1 MGSAPSPPS
10 APTTIKTAWDNHF
23 DAFAKG
29 ADQTDDAT
37 MKAALDQIMLDYD
50 TESTVAVFNDKCEG
64 NKVDLVDPNP
74 PTKRNGYAEY
84 KTPDE
89 IRAFFSGLF
98 TQLGKLANVKNVG
111 PIPAVLDPPKASSP
125 SILEGDKPKG
135 NVFLTWRTKDLT
147 GVSEITYA
155 TDSFSWQI
163 KEGKAMVWKQ
173 NIVVTEPGKEC
184 PDVDA
189 VASTCPAT
197 GNKVCDGWKNHLD
210 AFGAGQG
217 FAGDAAVLETA
228 LTKIMLDYTA
238 ESIVQV
244 FDHRDEAYNTFN
256 TPEAIKEMFK
266 QLFTAMDAVKTDAD
280 GTGLA
285 VKLLEVEP
293 TSNGVFLVWES
304 LSHPKATDTFVFDDE
319 GKIIRQ
325 NIVVFTK
332 DPAGLKVQV

>member
-1 MGSAPSPPS
+1 M
-10 APTTIKTAWDNHF
+10 
-23 DAFAKG
+23 G
-29 ADQTDDAT
+29 ADQTDAAT
-37 MKAALDQIMLDYD
+37 MKAALDKIMLDYD
-50 TESTVAVFNDKCEG
+50 DESKVAVFNDKCEG
-64 NKVDLVDPNP
+64 NKDSGSP
-74 PTKRNGYAEY
+74 PTKRDGYAEY
-84 KTPDE
+84 TTPDE
-89 IRAFFSGLF
+89 IRAFFNDLF
-98 TQLGKLANVKNVG
+98 TQLGKLANVEKVG
-111 PIPAVLDPPKASSP
+111 PIPAVVDPVKPSSP

-135 NVFLTWRTKDLT
+135 NVLLTWRTKDLPAAN
-147 GVSEITYA
+147 EITYA

-163 KEGKAMVWKQ
+163 KGDKAMVWKQ
-173 NIVVTEPGKEC
+173 NIVVTEPGKACEC
-184 PDVDA
+184 VVA

-266 QLFTAMDAVKTDAD
+266 QLFTDMQAEGRGAA

-293 TSNGVFLVWES
+293 TYNGAFLVWES
-304 LSHPKATDTFVFDDE
+304 LSHPEATDTFVFNAD

-325 NIVVFTK
+325 NIVVQTK
-332 DPAGLKVQV
+332 VPAGLKVQV